1 MRELFSFIPKSEIK
15 MIPDLFVELISVRI
29 NLANFLNDSIPYPR
43 KKVLACGYRINAMDA
58 EYIPSRSD
66 S

>member
-1 MRELFSFIPKSEIK
+1 MRELFSFIPISEIM
-15 MIPDLFVELISVRI
+15 MIPNSVVELISVRR

-43 KKVLACGYRINAMDA
+43 KKVIACGYRIKPIDA